1 MAGKKEEAAKSGRT
15 RKSHISVRVPPRLE
29 EFLREK
35 GDEHPRKLTGLI
47 EDYLTFAAI
56 ANGYNPEAGSPM
68 FDRLADALAG
78 IMIERLE
85 NKGVIPKGGAE
96 AGD

>member
-1 MAGKKEEAAKSGRT
+1 MAAKEPASSGRT

-35 GDEHPRKLTGLI
+35 ATKHPGKITGVV

-56 ANGYNPEAGSPM
+56 AYGYEPESKSPM
-68 FDRLADALAG
+68 FDSFATVITNMMVNRLK
-78 IMIERLE
+78 EE
-85 NKGVIPKGGAE
+85 GVIPKGE
-96 AGD
+96 VK